1 MTCVCIGRQLKMLS
15 DAALI
20 ELRAP
25 PAGKAAG
32 VVLWCPGQRGER
44 GISVLVLKSVW
55 TCERF
60 SALAAKQGLQACL
73 YLLFCVGSSKGIVS
87 PRLPTQL
94 GGTSGRGTRGAVG
107 CSRFCLQQLPYFSY
121 SLGWQDQLSFA
132 IFKLSAMLWWR
143 LPAPQC

>member
-1 MTCVCIGRQLKMLS
+1 MLS
-15 DAALI
+15 RVALI

-32 VVLWCPGQRGER
+32 VVIWCWGRGGR
-44 GISVLVLKSVW
+44 GTEVSVSVLVLKSVW

-60 SALAAKQGLQACL
+60 CALSVKRGLQPCL
-73 YLLFCVGSSKGIVS
+73 YLLFCMGSSMGIDS
-87 PRLPTQL
+87 LRLPTQL
-94 GGTSGRGTRGAVG
+94 EGTSGRGTRGAVG

-121 SLGWQDQLSFA
+121 SLGWQDQPSFA